1 MTSRIFVNLP
11 VADLD
16 RSIAYFTALGYS
28 FNPQF
33 TDDTATCMIVSD
45 AILVMLLTRQRFAG
59 FTPRTVADAHVST
72 QVLIALDF
80 PDRAAVDA
88 IVDKALAGGGQE
100 VRPAEDLGFMYQR
113 SIADL
118 DGHIWEYFHMDMA
131 ALPAAP
137 D

>member
-1 MTSRIFVNLP
+1 MSSKIFVNLP
-11 VADLD
+11 VANLD
-16 RSIAYFTALGYS
+16 RAIAYFTALGYR

-33 TDDTATCMIVSD
+33 TDETATCMILSETNF
-45 AILVMLLTRQRFAG
+45 VMLLTRDKFAG
-59 FTPRTVADAHVST
+59 FTPHPVADAHTST

-88 IVDKALAGGGQE
+88 IVDKALANGGRE
-100 VRPAEDLGFMYQR
+100 ARPTDDLGFMYQR

-118 DGHIWEYFHMDMA
+118 DGHIWEYFHMDMSA
-131 ALPAAP
+131 FPAA

>member
-1 MTSRIFVNLP
+1 MSQKIFVNLP

-16 RSIAYFTALGYS
+16 QSIAYFTALGYR

-45 AILVMLLTRQRFAG
+45 AIFVMLLTHEKFAG
-59 FTPRTVADAHVST
+59 FTPRPVADAHTST

-88 IVDKALAGGGQE
+88 IATKAVANGGRE
-100 VRPAEDLGFMYQR
+100 ARPAEDLGFMYQR

-131 ALPAAP
+131 ALPAA